1 MSSKSNQ
8 QQGAKLTTDQRKRI
22 TDLLKKI
29 PIEKQLEGKM
39 LQTNEEK
46 IKILSDIKS
55 NNENAKKVENKSD
68 IKENL
73 EEWLDNI
80 L

>member
-46 IKILSDIKS
+46 IKILSDINS

>member
-22 TDLLKKI
+22 KDLLKKI